1 MAGTSRPRV
10 SEDLVTGSSRSSVTR
25 SIGQVVRRLD
35 HTVGRIG
42 RSRSVLIEAR
52 TPMNLAVLRPVFE
65 PLLTDSRL
73 QVQFTGPQRGDVT
86 AAFEEFGITRY
97 VVDRST
103 VRWRRFDLYVNAD
116 PWEAVKLRRV
126 ARQLNFFHGVAG
138 KYNLDCPTGLP
149 LNFKRYDRVAF
160 PNEGRRRAYVEAGI
174 VPEHR
179 AVLVG
184 YPKADV
190 LTARSFDVRAIVASL
205 GLDTARATVIFAPTF
220 STASALN
227 YAGEAIIETLLTSG
241 CNVIAKLH
249 DRSLDP
255 DSRYTGGINWSGRL
269 ARFSGPHFLLATGGD
284 STPYVLASD
293 VMVTD
298 HSSIGFEFCAA
309 DRPLVVFDAPGLV
322 EAARINPD
330 KVALLR
336 SAATVVSSTGQLA
349 DAIRDALAAPDR
361 RSTERRRAAKEVF
374 FHPGTAT
381 ERALRLVYELLSL
394 PFNLTVPVPMDATR
408 ACTA

>member
-1 MAGTSRPRV
+1 
-10 SEDLVTGSSRSSVTR
+10 VTGSSRRSVSR

-35 HTVGRIG
+35 HIVGRIG
-42 RSRSVLIEAR
+42 RPRSVLVEAR

-65 PLLTDSRL
+65 PLLADSRL
-73 QVQFTGPQRGDVT
+73 QVQFTGPQREDVT

-97 VVDRST
+97 LVDRST

-190 LTARSFDVRAIVASL
+190 LTSRTVDVQAMVASL
-205 GLDTARATVIFAPTF
+205 GLDNARATVIFAPTF
-220 STASALN
+220 SPASALN
-227 YAGEAIIETLLTSG
+227 YAGEEIIETLLTSG

-255 DSRYTGGINWSGRL
+255 DSRYTGGINWRERL
-269 ARFSGPHFLLATGGD
+269 ARFSGPYFVLATGGD

-309 DRPLVVFDAPGLV
+309 DRPLVVFDAPGLI

-336 SAATVVSSTGQLA
+336 SAATVVSGTAQLA
-349 DAIRDALAAPDR
+349 DAIRDALAAPHL
-361 RSTERRRAAKEVF
+361 RSAERHRAAEEVF

-394 PFNLTVPVPMDATR
+394 PFNLTVPMPMDATR
-408 ACTA
+408 ACTV

>member
-1 MAGTSRPRV
+1 
-10 SEDLVTGSSRSSVTR
+10 VTR
-25 SIGQVVRRLD
+25 SIGQVVRQLD
-35 HTVGRIG
+35 HAVGRIG
-42 RSRSVLIEAR
+42 RSRSVLLEAR

-65 PLLTDSRL
+65 PLLADSRL
-73 QVQFTGPQRGDVT
+73 QVQFTSPQREDVT
-86 AAFEEFGITRY
+86 AAFEEFGVTRY
-97 VVDRST
+97 LVDRST

-149 LNFKRYDRVAF
+149 LNFRRYDRVAF
-160 PNEGRRRAYVEAGI
+160 PNEGRRRAYIEAGI
-174 VPEHR
+174 VPEQR

-190 LTARSFDVRAIVASL
+190 LTARTVDVQAMAASL
-205 GLDTARATVIFAPTF
+205 GLDNTRATVIFAPTF
-220 STASALN
+220 SPASALN
-227 YAGEAIIETLLTSG
+227 YAGEEIIETLLGSG

-255 DSRYTGGINWSGRL
+255 DARYTGGINWRERL
-269 ARFSGPHFLLATGGD
+269 ARFTGPRFLLATGGD

-309 DRPLVVFDAPGLV
+309 DRPLVVFDAPGLI

-336 SAATVVSSTGQLA
+336 SAGTVVSGTAQLA
-349 DAIRDALAAPDR
+349 DAIRGALAAPHL
-361 RSTERRRAAKEVF
+361 RSAERRRAAEEVF

-394 PFNLTVPVPMDATR
+394 PVNLTAPVPMDATR
-408 ACTA
+408 ACTV

>member
-1 MAGTSRPRV
+1 
-10 SEDLVTGSSRSSVTR
+10 
-25 SIGQVVRRLD
+25 VRQLD

-42 RSRSVLIEAR
+42 HRRCVLIEAR

-65 PLLTDSRL
+65 PLLADNRL
-73 QVQFTGPQRGDVT
+73 QVQFTGCEREDLA
-86 AAFEEFGITRY
+86 AAFQELGIATH
-97 VVDRST
+97 VVARNR
-103 VRWRRFDLYVNAD
+103 VRWRRFDLYINAD
-116 PWEAVKLRRV
+116 PWEAVKLQRV

-138 KYNLDCPTGLP
+138 KYDLDCPTGLP

-174 VPEHR
+174 VPDHR

-190 LTARSFDVRAIVASL
+190 LAARTSAPRTMAASL
-205 GLDTARATVIFAPTF
+205 GLDKARPTIIFAPTF
-220 STASALN
+220 SSASALN
-227 YAGEAIIETLLTSG
+227 HAGEAIIETLIASG
-241 CNVIAKLH
+241 CNVIVKLH

-255 DSRYTGGINWSGRL
+255 DPRYTGGIDWRERL
-269 ARFSGPHFLLATGGD
+269 RRFKGPHFLLATGGD

-309 DRPLVVFDAPGLV
+309 DRPLVVFDAPGLI

-330 KVALLR
+330 KAALLR
-336 SAATVVSSTGQLA
+336 SAAAVVTSTGQLTE
-349 DAIRDALAAPDR
+349 AIDEALTAPHR
-361 RSTERRRAAKEVF
+361 RSAERRAAAHEVF
-374 FHPGTAT
+374 FQPGTAT

-394 PFNLTVPVPMDATR
+394 PFILTVPLPVDTNR

>member
-1 MAGTSRPRV
+1 MPARSLTSY
-10 SEDLVTGSSRSSVTR
+10 
-25 SIGQVVRRLD
+25 IGRGVRRID
-35 HTVGRIG
+35 HAVGRI
-42 RSRSVLIEAR
+42 RSRRRSVLIEAR

-65 PLLTDSRL
+65 RLLRDSRV
-73 QVQFTGPQRGDVT
+73 QVQFTGPARDDLA
-86 AAFEEFGITRY
+86 AAFEELAIADH
-97 VVDRST
+97 VVDRGS

-138 KYNLDCPTGLP
+138 KYNLDYPHGLP
-149 LNFKRYDRVAF
+149 LNFSRYDRVAF
-160 PNEGRRRAYVEAGI
+160 PNEGRRRAYVAAGI
-174 VPEHR
+174 VREDR

-190 LTARSFDVRAIVASL
+190 LASTTADPRAMAGAL
-205 GLDTARATVIFAPTF
+205 GLDATRPTVIFAPTF
-220 STASALN
+220 SPASALN
-227 YAGEAIIETLLTSG
+227 HAGDEIVKTLLACG

-249 DRSLDP
+249 DRSLDADP
-255 DSRYTGGINWSGRL
+255 RYSGGINWRERL
-269 ARFSGPHFLLATGGD
+269 ARFEGPNFLLARGGD

-298 HSSIGFEFCAA
+298 HSSIGFEFCVA
-309 DRPLVVFDAPGLV
+309 DRPVVVFDAPGLI
-322 EAARINPD
+322 EAARVNPE

-336 SAATVVSSTGQLA
+336 SAAVVVSDVRQLGA
-349 DAIRDALAAPDR
+349 AIHDALASPQLR
-361 RSTERRRAAKEVF
+361 RAERRRAADEVF

-381 ERALRLVYELLSL
+381 ERALRLVYDLLGL
-394 PFNLTVPVPMDATR
+394 PFIATVPLPVDARR

>member
-1 MAGTSRPRV
+1 MTGPTARP
-10 SEDLVTGSSRSSVTR
+10 VTR
-25 SIGQVVRRLD
+25 SVGRVVRQLD
-35 HTVGRIG
+35 HAVARIG
-42 RSRSVLIEAR
+42 SRRSILIEAR

-65 PLLTDSRL
+65 RLLPDSRL
-73 QVQFTGPQRGDVT
+73 RVQFTGPERADLA
-86 AAFEEFGITRY
+86 AAFQELGIAES
-97 VVDRST
+97 VVDRNS

-149 LNFKRYDRVAF
+149 LNFTRYDRVAF
-160 PNEGRRRAYVEAGI
+160 PNEGRRRAYVEAGL
-174 VPEHR
+174 VPEDR

-190 LTARSFDVRAIVASL
+190 LTSRTSDARTMAASL
-205 GLDTARATVIFAPTF
+205 GLDKARPTVIFAPTF
-220 STASALN
+220 SPASALN
-227 YAGEAIIETLLTSG
+227 YAGEEIIETLLASG
-241 CNVIAKLH
+241 GNVIAKLH
-249 DRSLDP
+249 DRSLDTDP
-255 DSRYTGGINWSGRL
+255 RYSGGIDWRRRL

-309 DRPLVVFDAPGLV
+309 DRPLVVFDAPGLI

-336 SAATVVSSTGQLA
+336 SAAAVVATTRELA
-349 DAIRDALAAPDR
+349 EAIGVALAAPHL
-361 RSTERRRAAKEVF
+361 RSAERHRAADEVF
-374 FHPGTAT
+374 FHAGTAT

-394 PFNLTVPVPMDATR
+394 PFIRPVSAAMNTNR
-408 ACTA
+408 AITA

>member
-1 MAGTSRPRV
+1 
-10 SEDLVTGSSRSSVTR
+10 
-25 SIGQVVRRLD
+25 
-35 HTVGRIG
+35 
-42 RSRSVLIEAR
+42 
-52 TPMNLAVLRPVFE
+52 MNLAVLRPVFE
-65 PLLTDSRL
+65 PLLTDRRL
-73 QVQFTGPQRGDVT
+73 QVQFIGPDREDLK
-86 AAFEEFGITRY
+86 AAFEEFGISRH
-97 VVDRST
+97 VVDRNS

-149 LNFKRYDRVAF
+149 LNFNRYDRIAF

-174 VPEHR
+174 VPEDR

-190 LTARSFDVRAIVASL
+190 LTSRTSDTRTMAASL
-205 GLDTARATVIFAPTF
+205 GLDNARATTIFAPTF
-220 STASALN
+220 SPASALN
-227 YAGEAIIETLLTSG
+227 YAGEEIIETLLTSG

-255 DSRYTGGINWSGRL
+255 DSRYTGGINWRERL
-269 ARFSGPHFLLATGGD
+269 SRFSGPHFLLATRGD
-284 STPYVLASD
+284 STPYVFASD

-309 DRPLVVFDAPGLV
+309 DRPLVVFDAPGLI

-336 SAATVVSSTGQLA
+336 SAATVVSSPEQLA
-349 DAIRDALAAPDR
+349 DAVADALAAPHR
-361 RSTERRRAAKEVF
+361 RSAERQRAADEVF
-374 FHPGTAT
+374 FHPGSAT
-381 ERALRLVYELLSL
+381 ERALRLVYDLLSL
-394 PFNLTVPVPMDATR
+394 PFSLTGPLPVDTPR